1 MSAPTDYTKTL
12 LGEFLLTAETVTRPT
27 AWYVALFVDGT
38 EVDGTGYVRQAVVF
52 EEGETAGEFT
62 NDAEVD
68 FGTSGAA
75 WGEVDSFGIYTADES
90 GTLLIR
96 QAFDVPYD
104 IESDQIVKFAAGDL
118 KVIITGES

>member
-38 EVDGTGYVRQAVVF
+38 EVDGTGYERKAVAF
-52 EEGETAGEFT
+52 EEGVTPGEFA

-68 FGTSGAA
+68 FGMSGSA
-75 WGEVDSFGIYTADES
+75 WGEVDSFGIYTADTG
-90 GTLLIR
+90 GTLLI
-96 QAFDVPYD
+96 QQDFDAPYD
-104 IESDQIVKFAAGDL
+104 IASDQFVKFAAGDL